1 MVTRFGRSCI
11 PRLFRVPPTH
21 QVVDPVGNAAI
32 PAKRLIFIACPDT
45 ESYCIVKG
53 MKNTPSCTVDGVCSM
68 ALKSG
73 EPYFVS

>member
-1 MVTRFGRSCI
+1 M
-11 PRLFRVPPTH
+11 
-21 QVVDPVGNAAI
+21 GNAAI